1 MERFYNTIK
10 NEFYYLFSFN
20 SDEVLNACIY
30 DFIFTRYNHSRPHS
44 FNNGLAP
51 LVKRW
56 SYKYDWF
63 FETVLQFCLTTTNIG
78 ATFQV
83 TQFASIRFLFPM
95 LPVFPLL
102 YRRSA
107 YHVPSVPDVTC
118 GAGGTCGT
126 FAPSGKWY
134 ARVVLIRLA
143 IAFVTFCESNKDTFD
158 SGAIISLCALR
169 GDEAMLPQI
178 IVLCPIFQVLKSF
191 LNCTFLHWLNPK
203 SLERLFSLRL
213 IIHKSED

>member
-1 MERFYNTIK
+1 M
-10 NEFYYLFSFN
+10 
-20 SDEVLNACIY
+20 
-30 DFIFTRYNHSRPHS
+30 
-44 FNNGLAP
+44 
-51 LVKRW
+51 
-56 SYKYDWF
+56 
-63 FETVLQFCLTTTNIG
+63 
-78 ATFQV
+78 
-83 TQFASIRFLFPM
+83 
-95 LPVFPLL
+95 
-102 YRRSA
+102 
-107 YHVPSVPDVTC
+107 PSVPDVTC

-191 LNCTFLHWLNPK
+191 LNCTFLH
-203 SLERLFSLRL
+203 
-213 IIHKSED
+213 

>member
-1 MERFYNTIK
+1 MQGRITVRWRLTHRHLYVFRCNTGDITA
-10 NEFYYLFSFN
+10 
-20 SDEVLNACIY
+20 VLLCY
-30 DFIFTRYNHSRPHS
+30 
-44 FNNGLAP
+44 AP
-51 LVKRW
+51 IRRNRKG
-56 SYKYDWF
+56 
-63 FETVLQFCLTTTNIG
+63 NIG

-83 TQFASIRFLFPM
+83 TQFASIRYLFPM

-178 IVLCPIFQVLKSF
+178 IFEKGSYKFYCLFLLKFYQLLS
-191 LNCTFLHWLNPK
+191 C
-203 SLERLFSLRL
+203 
-213 IIHKSED
+213 KSERFSYGNCGNDVGYTRNISW